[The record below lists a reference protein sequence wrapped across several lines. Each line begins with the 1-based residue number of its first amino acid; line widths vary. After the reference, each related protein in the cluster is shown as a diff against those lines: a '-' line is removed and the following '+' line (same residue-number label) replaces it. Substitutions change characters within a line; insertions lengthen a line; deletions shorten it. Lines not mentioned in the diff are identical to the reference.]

1 MATFMGCFF
10 SLLLL
15 EFSGWSNDLFLFG
28 CFLTIGSTLHWRVVS
43 FFFRSNKRDLQKAHR
58 ITSFFPVGFG
68 NLAAY
73 PYFGIFFLILAFAF
87 CFKHAGIINDGGAIT
102 KNLSDCLYF
111 SSVTFTTL
119 GYGDFHPSPE
129 NRFWACF
136 EALLGYASLGIV
148 VATHIELIR
157 RSPEY
162 SLHRKSK
169 TKSQNKRL
177 E

>member
-1 MATFMGCFF
+1 MDKRQTSNCQPVSGEGLPALTRCQHLTSNVLRNEYEKSIILLSAKTIIMATFMGCFF

-73 PYFGIFFLILAFAF
+73 PYFFG
-87 CFKHAGIINDGGAIT
+87 
-102 KNLSDCLYF
+102 
-111 SSVTFTTL
+111 V
-119 GYGDFHPSPE
+119 
-129 NRFWACF
+129 RF
-136 EALLGYASLGIV
+136 I
-148 VATHIELIR
+148 
-157 RSPEY
+157 
-162 SLHRKSK
+162 
-169 TKSQNKRL
+169 
-177 E
+177 